1 MSNGRVTTQLVIQG
15 RNDSAQAFNE
25 VQGDLK
31 RLNSTLESTGKR
43 IAGALSFGLLAGAI
57 KGVAQTA
64 DAVQLMNARLKL
76 ATSSQEEFNTAQ
88 KELQRIALATGSP
101 VSSLVDL
108 YGRISRPLKEAGKSQ
123 QDILGVTEAVAISF
137 RVSGASAVE
146 AEQGVVQFAQAL
158 GSGALRGDEFNS
170 VAEQAPRLMQA
181 LADGISQPVS
191 ALKGLAAEG
200 KLTAE
205 VVTKAL
211 IGQLPKLQGE
221 LEGFGDTVGKEI
233 TAISDTLER
242 GLGNAA
248 TGPLIE
254 ALQELR
260 EALSDPQMQQ
270 NLTTLASAL
279 VRLAQGAVV
288 VGAGAAGVGDDLGY
302 MAAKLSGSVTELDR
316 VNKEIEVLEA
326 SAGDNFGLL
335 DIYMTNAA
343 IEEKLKAFKDYR
355 EQLIEQATGMNA
367 EMRKKAEEQAAF
379 EKRVDDNRHQAS
391 LKSEQAYI
399 TSMRNIRDQRV
410 KDLEDEVKDLE
421 RKEKTALNT
430 VEGFKKKRLEVEKRY
445 KDAIRSI
452 RQGNRETDFG
462 TVTTLQMEA
471 RTALRKGDAQTAKDR
486 AQEALKALQ
495 EMAAAGKNTY
505 GFEGIAKGLRDI
517 ELAALDIEKSK
528 ANDKITEIRDQ
539 IASLKDEATK
549 IQQLPI
555 TFSLDDAEIEKVKA
569 KLAELASNPIFVP
582 IKLVP
587 PDGMNALGPLQQPNV
602 SFPTGGYATGT
613 RSAAPGIR
621 WVGERGPELMA
632 FGGGEAVLN
641 SLASLNLA
649 NRLSGLS
656 APGLPAGME
665 SAAAASPGGRN
676 LGRVTLDL
684 GGQQLDFMAEQ
695 STFEEV
701 LHLQALKKGRPVRR

>member
-64 DAVQLMNARLKL
+64 DAYQLMNARLKL
-76 ATSSQEEFNTAQ
+76 ATSSQQEFNTAQ
-88 KELQRIALATGSP
+88 TELQRVALATGSP

-108 YGRISRPLKEAGKSQ
+108 YGRISRPLKEAGKAQ
-123 QDILGVTEAVAISF
+123 RDILGVTEAVAISF

-181 LADGISQPVS
+181 LADGIGQPVS
-191 ALKGLAAEG
+191 ALKALASEG

-205 VVTKAL
+205 VVTNAL
-211 IGQLPKLQGE
+211 IGQLPKLQSE

-233 TAISDTLER
+233 TAIGDTLER
-242 GLGNAA
+242 GFGNAA

-254 ALQELR
+254 ALKELR
-260 EALSDPQMQQ
+260 EALNDPQMQQ
-270 NLTTLASAL
+270 NLTVLASAL
-279 VRLAQGAVV
+279 VRLAQGAVKT
-288 VGAGAAGVGDDLGY
+288 GAAAAGVGDDLGY
-302 MAAKLSGSVTELDR
+302 MAAKLAGGVTELDR
-316 VNKEIEVLEA
+316 VNKEIAVLEA
-326 SAGDNFGLL
+326 SAGDNFGML
-335 DIYMTNAA
+335 DLYMTDAA
-343 IEEKLKAFKDYR
+343 IEEKLKAFRDYR
-355 EQLIEQATGMNA
+355 EQLLEQATGLNA
-367 EMRKKAEEQAAF
+367 EMRKQAEEQADF
-379 EKRVDDNRHQAS
+379 ERRVEDNRMAAS
-391 LKSEQAYI
+391 LAAENAYAKSLRNVRQA
-399 TSMRNIRDQRV
+399 RV
-410 KDLEDEVKDLE
+410 KDMESEIKELE
-421 RKEKTALNT
+421 RKEKAALATA
-430 VEGFKKKRLEVEKRY
+430 EGFKAKRLDVEKRY
-445 KDAIRSI
+445 NDAISSFR
-452 RQGNRETDFG
+452 RGGGRPDFG
-462 TVTTLQMEA
+462 SVTSLQVEA
-471 RTALRKGDAQTAKDR
+471 RNALRAGDVETARAR
-486 AQEALKALQ
+486 AQEALKVLQ
-495 EMAAAGKNTY
+495 DLAAAGQSTY

-528 ANDKITEIRDQ
+528 ADAKVNEIRDKA
-539 IASLKDEATK
+539 ASLLDELTKLQNVSISFKLDEA
-549 IQQLPI
+549 
-555 TFSLDDAEIEKVKA
+555 EVEKVKQQ
-569 KLAELASNPIFVP
+569 LAAISSTPIFIP

-587 PDGMNALGPLQQPNV
+587 PDGMTALGPMPQPNIT
-602 SFPTGGYATGT
+602 FPTGGYATGT

-649 NRLSGLS
+649 NRLSGLT
-656 APGLPAGME
+656 APGLPAGIE
-665 SAAAASPGGRN
+665 SAASKAPGGRD
-676 LGRVTLDL
+676 LGRVSLDV
-684 GGQQLDFMAEQ
+684 GGQTIELLADQEGFAQVLRMQ
-695 STFEEV
+695 SF
-701 LHLQALKKGRPVRR
+701 KRG

>member
-43 IAGALSFGLLAGAI
+43 IAGALSFGLLAGAV

-64 DAVQLMNARLKL
+64 DAYQLMNARLKL

-123 QDILGVTEAVAISF
+123 QAILGVTEAVASAF

-181 LADGISQPVS
+181 LADGIGQPVS
-191 ALKGLAAEG
+191 ALKDLASQG
-200 KLTAE
+200 KLTAD
-205 VVTKAL
+205 VVTNAL
-211 IGQLPKLQGE
+211 IGQLPKLKDE
-221 LEGFGDTVGKEI
+221 LNGFGDTVGKEI
-233 TAISDTLER
+233 TAIGDTLER
-242 GLGNAA
+242 GFGSAN

-254 ALQELR
+254 ALKELR
-260 EALSDPQMQQ
+260 EALADPQMQQ
-270 NLTTLASAL
+270 NLTTLATAL
-279 VRLAQGAVV
+279 VRLAQGAVKT
-288 VGAGAAGVGDDLGY
+288 GAAAAGVGDDLGY
-302 MAAKLSGSVTELDR
+302 MAAKLAGGVTELDR

-326 SAGDNFGLL
+326 SAGDNFGML
-335 DIYMTNAA
+335 DLYRTDEY
-343 IEEKLKAFKDYR
+343 IEETLQKFKDYR
-355 EQLIEQATGMNA
+355 EKLLEKATGMNE
-367 EMRKKAEEQAAF
+367 EMRKKAEEQAEF
-379 EKRVDDNRHQAS
+379 ERRVEDNRIAAS
-391 LKSEQAYI
+391 LSAENSYSKSLRNVRQA
-399 TSMRNIRDQRV
+399 RV
-410 KDLEDEVKDLE
+410 KDMESEIKDLE
-421 RKEKTALNT
+421 RQEKAALATA
-430 VEGFKKKRLEVEKRY
+430 EGFKAKRLDVEKRY
-445 KDAIRSI
+445 NEAISSF
-452 RQGNRETDFG
+452 RQGSGRPDFSS
-462 TVTTLQMEA
+462 VTSLQVEA
-471 RTALRKGDAQTAKDR
+471 RNALRAGDAETASAR
-486 AQEALKALQ
+486 AQEALKVMQSL
-495 EMAAAGKNTY
+495 AAAGESTY
-505 GFEGIAKGLRDI
+505 GFEGIAKGLKQI
-517 ELAALDIEKSK
+517 ELAALDIEKSR
-528 ANDKITEIRDQ
+528 ADDKVNEIRDKA
-539 IASLKDEATK
+539 ASLLDELTKLQNVSISFKLDEA
-549 IQQLPI
+549 
-555 TFSLDDAEIEKVKA
+555 EVEKVKQQ
-569 KLAELASNPIFVP
+569 LAAISSTPIFIP

-587 PDGMNALGPLQQPNV
+587 PDGMTALGPMQQPNIT
-602 SFPTGGYATGT
+602 FPTGGYATGT

-665 SAAAASPGGRN
+665 SAAAASPGGRD

-695 STFEEV
+695 PTFESV
-701 LHLQALKKGRPVRR
+701 LHMQALKKGPARR

>member
-64 DAVQLMNARLKL
+64 DAYQLMNARLKL
-76 ATSSQEEFNTAQ
+76 ATSSQQEFNTAQ
-88 KELQRIALATGSP
+88 TELQRVALATGSP

-108 YGRISRPLKEAGKSQ
+108 YGRISRPLKEAGKAQ
-123 QDILGVTEAVAISF
+123 RDILGVTEAVAISF

-181 LADGISQPVS
+181 LADGIGQPVS
-191 ALKGLAAEG
+191 ALKALASEG

-211 IGQLPKLQGE
+211 IGQLPKLQSE

-233 TAISDTLER
+233 TAIGDTLER
-242 GLGNAA
+242 GFGNAA

-254 ALQELR
+254 ALKELR
-260 EALSDPQMQQ
+260 EALNDPQMQQ

-279 VRLAQGAVV
+279 VRLAQGAVKT
-288 VGAGAAGVGDDLGY
+288 GAAAAGVGDDLGY
-302 MAAKLSGSVTELDR
+302 MAAKLAGGVTELDR
-316 VNKEIEVLEA
+316 ANKEIAVLEA
-326 SAGDNFGLL
+326 SAGDNFGML
-335 DIYMTNAA
+335 DLYMTDEA
-343 IEEKLKAFKDYR
+343 IEEKLQAFKDYR

-367 EMRKKAEEQAAF
+367 EMRKKAEEQAEF
-379 EKRVDDNRHQAS
+379 EKRVDDARHQAS
-391 LKSEQAYI
+391 LKAEQAYV

-410 KDLEDEVKDLE
+410 KDLGDEIKELE
-421 RKEKTALNT
+421 RKEKAALTT
-430 VEGFKKKRLEVEKRY
+430 VEGFKAKRLEVEKRY
-445 KDAIRSI
+445 NDAIRSF

-462 TVTTLQMEA
+462 TVSSLQMEA
-471 RTALRKGDAQTAKDR
+471 RSALRAGDAETAKAR

-505 GFEGIAKGLRDI
+505 GFDGIAKQLKGI
-517 ELAALDIEKSK
+517 ENAALDLEQSK
-528 ANDKITEIRDQ
+528 ADAKVAEIREQ
-539 IASLKDEATK
+539 VVSLRDEMAK
-549 IQQLPI
+549 LQNLSI
-555 TFSLDDAEIEKVKA
+555 TLNLDDAEIEKVK
-569 KLAELASNPIFVP
+569 KQLADLSSSPIFIPV
-582 IKLVP
+582 KLGQP
-587 PDGMNALGPLQQPNV
+587 EGLSAIGLQQPNV

>member
-1 MSNGRVTTQLVIQG
+1 MTTQLVIEG
-15 RNDSAQAFNE
+15 RNDSAQAFE
-25 VQGDLK
+25 QVQEDLG
-31 RLNSTLESTGKR
+31 RLNNTLETSGR
-43 IAGALSFGLLAGAI
+43 LIADFISLNLLTSAVRA
-57 KGVAQTA
+57 VAETA
-64 DAVQLMNARLKL
+64 DAYRLMNARLRL
-76 ATSSQEEFNTAQ
+76 ATGSQQEFNTAQ
-88 KELQRIALATGSP
+88 KELQRIAVATGSP

-123 QDILGVTEAVAISF
+123 QAILGVTEAVASAF

-181 LADGISQPVS
+181 LADGIGQPVS
-191 ALKGLAAEG
+191 ALKDLASQG
-200 KLTAE
+200 KLTAD
-205 VVTKAL
+205 VVTNAL
-211 IGQLPKLQGE
+211 IGQLPKLKEE
-221 LEGFGDTVGKEI
+221 LAGFGDTVGKEI
-233 TAISDTLER
+233 TAIGDTLER
-242 GLGNAA
+242 GFGNAA

-254 ALQELR
+254 ALKELR
-260 EALSDPQMQQ
+260 EALDDPQMQK

-279 VRLAQGAVV
+279 VRIAESAVRV
-288 VGAGAAGVGDDLGY
+288 SSAAVGTGDDLGY
-302 MAAKLSGSVTELDR
+302 MAARLAGGVTELDR
-316 VNKEIEVLEA
+316 VNKEIEWLEA
-326 SAGDNFGLL
+326 SAGDNFGML
-335 DIYMTNAA
+335 DLYMSDAA
-343 IEEKLKAFKDYR
+343 IEAKLKEFKDYR
-355 EQLIEQATGMNA
+355 EKLLEEATGMNE
-367 EMRKKAEEQAAF
+367 EMRKKAEEQAES
-379 EKRVDDNRHQAS
+379 EKRIEDARHQAS
-391 LKSEQAYI
+391 LKAEQAYI

-410 KDLEDEVKDLE
+410 KDLGDEIKELE
-421 RKEKTALNT
+421 RKEKAALT
-430 VEGFKKKRLEVEKRY
+430 TIEGFKAKRLEVEQRY
-445 KDAIRSI
+445 NDAIRSF

-462 TVTTLQMEA
+462 TVSSLQLEA
-471 RTALRKGDAQTAKDR
+471 RGALRAGDAETAKAR

-505 GFEGIAKGLRDI
+505 GFEGIAKQLKNI
-517 ELAALDIEKSK
+517 ESAALDLEQSQADAKV
-528 ANDKITEIRDQ
+528 AEIRDQ
-539 IASLKDEATK
+539 ITALKDEAAK
-549 IQQLPI
+549 LQNLPI
-555 TFSLDDAEIEKVKA
+555 SFKLDNTSVEEVKKQLEA
-569 KLAELASNPIFVP
+569 ISSTPIFIP
-582 IKLVP
+582 IRLVP
-587 PDGMNALGPLQQPNV
+587 PDGMNGFVPAQWAGLKL
-602 SFPTGGYATGT
+602 PTDGHANGT

-695 STFEEV
+695 STFEEI
-701 LHLQALKKGRPVRR
+701 LHMQALKKGPARR

>member
-64 DAVQLMNARLKL
+64 DAYQLMNARLKL
-76 ATSSQEEFNTAQ
+76 ATSSQQEFNTAQ
-88 KELQRIALATGSP
+88 TELQRVALATGSP

-108 YGRISRPLKEAGKSQ
+108 YGRISRPLKEAGKAQ
-123 QDILGVTEAVAISF
+123 RDILGVTEAVAISF

-181 LADGISQPVS
+181 LADGIGQPVS
-191 ALKGLAAEG
+191 ALKDLASQG

-205 VVTKAL
+205 VVTNAL
-211 IGQLPKLQGE
+211 IGQLPKLQSE

-233 TAISDTLER
+233 TAIGDTLER
-242 GLGNAA
+242 GFGNAA

-254 ALQELR
+254 ALKELR
-260 EALSDPQMQQ
+260 EALNDPQMQQ
-270 NLTTLASAL
+270 NLTVLASAL
-279 VRLAQGAVV
+279 VRLAQGAVKT
-288 VGAGAAGVGDDLGY
+288 GAAAAGVGDDLGY
-302 MAAKLSGSVTELDR
+302 MAAKLAGGVTELDR
-316 VNKEIEVLEA
+316 VNKEIAVLEA
-326 SAGDNFGLL
+326 SAGDNFGML
-335 DIYMTNAA
+335 DLYMTDAA
-343 IEEKLKAFKDYR
+343 IEEKLKAFRDYR
-355 EQLIEQATGMNA
+355 EQLLEQATGLNA
-367 EMRKKAEEQAAF
+367 EMRKQAEEQADF
-379 EKRVDDNRHQAS
+379 ERRVEDNRMAAS
-391 LKSEQAYI
+391 LAAENAYAKSLRNVRQA
-399 TSMRNIRDQRV
+399 RV
-410 KDLEDEVKDLE
+410 KDMESEIKELE
-421 RKEKTALNT
+421 RKEKAALATA
-430 VEGFKKKRLEVEKRY
+430 EGFKAKRLDVEKRY
-445 KDAIRSI
+445 NDAISSFR
-452 RQGNRETDFG
+452 RGGGRPDFG
-462 TVTTLQMEA
+462 SVTSLQVEA
-471 RTALRKGDAQTAKDR
+471 RNALRAGDVETARAR
-486 AQEALKALQ
+486 AQEALKVLQ
-495 EMAAAGKNTY
+495 DLAAAGQSTY

-528 ANDKITEIRDQ
+528 ADAKVNEIRDKA
-539 IASLKDEATK
+539 ASLLDELTKLQNVSISFKLDEA
-549 IQQLPI
+549 
-555 TFSLDDAEIEKVKA
+555 EVEKVKQQ
-569 KLAELASNPIFVP
+569 LAAISSTPIFIP

-587 PDGMNALGPLQQPNV
+587 PDGMTALGPMPQPNLT
-602 SFPTGGYATGT
+602 FPTGGYATGT

-649 NRLSGLS
+649 NRLSGLT
-656 APGLPAGME
+656 APGLPAGIE
-665 SAAAASPGGRN
+665 SAASKAPGGRD
-676 LGRVTLDL
+676 LGRVSLDV
-684 GGQQLDFMAEQ
+684 GGQTIELLADQEGFAQVLRMQ
-695 STFEEV
+695 SF
-701 LHLQALKKGRPVRR
+701 KRG

>member
-64 DAVQLMNARLKL
+64 DAYQLMNARLKL
-76 ATSSQEEFNTAQ
+76 ATSSQQEFNTAQ
-88 KELQRIALATGSP
+88 TELQRVALATGSP

-108 YGRISRPLKEAGKSQ
+108 YGRISRPLKEAGKAQ
-123 QDILGVTEAVAISF
+123 RDILGVTEAVAISF

-181 LADGISQPVS
+181 LADGIGQPVS
-191 ALKGLAAEG
+191 ALKDLASQG

-205 VVTKAL
+205 VVTNAL
-211 IGQLPKLQGE
+211 IGQLPKLQSE

-233 TAISDTLER
+233 TAIGDTLER
-242 GLGNAA
+242 GFGNAA

-254 ALQELR
+254 ALKELR
-260 EALSDPQMQQ
+260 EALNDPQMQQ
-270 NLTTLASAL
+270 NLTVLASAL
-279 VRLAQGAVV
+279 VRLAQGAVKT
-288 VGAGAAGVGDDLGY
+288 GAAAAGVGDDLGY
-302 MAAKLSGSVTELDR
+302 MAAKLAGGVTELDR
-316 VNKEIEVLEA
+316 VNKEIAVLEA
-326 SAGDNFGLL
+326 SAGDNFGML
-335 DIYMTNAA
+335 DLYMTDAA
-343 IEEKLKAFKDYR
+343 IEEKLKAFRDYR
-355 EQLIEQATGMNA
+355 EQLLEQATGLNA
-367 EMRKKAEEQAAF
+367 EMRKQAEEQADF
-379 EKRVDDNRHQAS
+379 ERRVEDNRMAAS
-391 LKSEQAYI
+391 LAAENAYAKSLRNVRQA
-399 TSMRNIRDQRV
+399 RV
-410 KDLEDEVKDLE
+410 KDMESEIKELE
-421 RKEKTALNT
+421 RKEKAALATA
-430 VEGFKKKRLEVEKRY
+430 EGFKAKRLDVEKRY
-445 KDAIRSI
+445 NDAISSFR
-452 RQGNRETDFG
+452 RGGGRPDFG
-462 TVTTLQMEA
+462 SVTSLQVEA
-471 RTALRKGDAQTAKDR
+471 RNALRAGDVETARAR
-486 AQEALKALQ
+486 AQEALKVLQ
-495 EMAAAGKNTY
+495 DLAAAGQSTY

-528 ANDKITEIRDQ
+528 ADAKVNEIRDKA
-539 IASLKDEATK
+539 ASLLDELTKLQNVSISFKLDEA
-549 IQQLPI
+549 
-555 TFSLDDAEIEKVKA
+555 EVEKVKQQ
-569 KLAELASNPIFVP
+569 LAAISSTPIFIP

-587 PDGMNALGPLQQPNV
+587 PDGMTALGPMPQPNLT
-602 SFPTGGYATGT
+602 FPTGGYATGT

-649 NRLSGLS
+649 NRLSGLT
-656 APGLPAGME
+656 APGLPAGIE
-665 SAAAASPGGRN
+665 SAASKAPGGRD
-676 LGRVTLDL
+676 LGRVSLDV
-684 GGQQLDFMAEQ
+684 GGRTIELLADQEGFAQVLRMQ
-695 STFEEV
+695 SF
-701 LHLQALKKGRPVRR
+701 KRG